1 MWTKKSHWN
10 IFTNFALKPIK
21 EKMKKRI
28 LYTLILGAQALILQ
42 AQTAVNPWQITLG
55 ANAVEFYERGGVQ
68 YQTGNDGIQFDNKI
82 NYSKYLSYLELSRY
96 FGKGISFHVGGTLN
110 QVDRITSNPSENP
123 DLYFSVDGGFTFSST
138 AFLDTGNL
146 NPTLSLGAGYTN
158 INDYDHMTTNLGVGL
173 TYMFD
178 QSFGLTLKAK
188 RKIFSREVSDLIGN
202 DGDSGDYANHF
213 LFGFSYAFGN
223 GDTDRDG
230 VKDDVDACVNTPGLP
245 ELNGCPDDDGD
256 GVRNSEDDCPDVPG
270 LAALAGCPDTD
281 GDTVADKYDSCPE
294 TPGIPALDGCP
305 DADEDGIA
313 DNDDNCPEQFGPAEN
328 NGCPWSDRDGD
339 GVFDKDDNCPDVPGT
354 ATNAGC
360 PEYPIEGL
368 EELSVNFG
376 SDSFEID
383 ATFEEQLAEALR
395 IIEANSTAKIIIEGH
410 ADSTGNDQINLPLS
424 ELRASQVLDYL
435 IQAGVSPDRL
445 SIVGY
450 GSSQPLGDNNT
461 ADGRAQNR
469 RVDFAVE

>member
-1 MWTKKSHWN
+1 
-10 IFTNFALKPIK
+10 
-21 EKMKKRI
+21 MKKRI
-28 LYTLILGAQALILQ
+28 LFTLILGAQALILQ

-55 ANAVEFYERGGVQ
+55 ANAIEFYERGGIQ

-82 NYSKYLSYLELSRY
+82 NYSKYLSYLEVSRHI
-96 FGKGISFHVGGTLN
+96 GRGISFYFQGSLN

-123 DLYFSVDGGFTFSST
+123 DLYFSIDGGFSLSST
-138 AFLDTGNL
+138 SFLDTGNL
-146 NPTLSLGAGYTN
+146 NPTLILGAGYTN
-158 INDYDHMTTNLGVGL
+158 INDYNHMTTNLGLGL

-188 RKIFSREVSDLIGN
+188 RKIFSREISDAIGN
-202 DGDSGDYANHF
+202 KDDNGDYVNQF

-256 GVRNSEDDCPDVPG
+256 GVRNSEDDCPDVSG
-270 LAALAGCPDTD
+270 LAALAGCPDLD

-294 TPGIPALDGCP
+294 TPGIPTLDGCP
-305 DADEDGIA
+305 DSDEDGVA
-313 DNDDNCPEQFGPAEN
+313 DNDDNCPEEFGPIEN
-328 NGCPWSDRDGD
+328 NGCPWSDLDGD

-368 EELSVNFG
+368 EELSVKFE

-383 ATFEEQLAEALR
+383 ATFEQQLAEALR

-435 IQAGVSPDRL
+435 IRAGINPDRL

-450 GSSQPLGDNNT
+450 GSSQPLGDNST
-461 ADGRAQNR
+461 TGGRAQNR

>member
-202 DGDSGDYANHF
+202 DGDSGDYVNHF

-368 EELSVNFG
+368 EELSVKFG

>member
-96 FGKGISFHVGGTLN
+96 FVKGISFHVGGTLN

-270 LAALAGCPDTD
+270 LAALAGCPDAD

>member
-1 MWTKKSHWN
+1 
-10 IFTNFALKPIK
+10 
-21 EKMKKRI
+21 MKKRI
-28 LYTLILGAQALILQ
+28 LFTLILGVQVLVLQ
-42 AQTAVNPWQITLG
+42 GQTAVNPWQITLG
-55 ANAVEFYERGGVQ
+55 ANAVEFYERLGIQ
-68 YQTGNDGIQFDNKI
+68 YQTGNDGIQFDDNI
-82 NYSKYLSYLELSRY
+82 NYSKYLSYLEVSRHL
-96 FGKGISFHVGGTLN
+96 GKGISFYVGGTLN
-110 QVDRITSNPSENP
+110 QVDRITASPSENP
-123 DLYFSVDGGFTFSST
+123 DLYFSADGGFTLSST
-138 AFLDTGNL
+138 TFLDTGSL
-146 NPTLSLGAGYTN
+146 NPTLSLGAGYTS
-158 INDYDHMTTNLGVGL
+158 INDYDHITTNIGVGL
-173 TYMFD
+173 TFMFD
-178 QSFGLTLKAK
+178 DSFGLTLKAK
-188 RKIFSREVSDLIGN
+188 RKVFSRDINDLIGN
-202 DGDSGDYANHF
+202 KEDSGDYVNQF

-223 GDTDRDG
+223 GDTDKDG

-270 LAALAGCPDTD
+270 LAALAGCPDMD

-305 DADEDGIA
+305 DADEDGVA
-313 DNDDNCPEQFGPAEN
+313 DNDDNCPEEFGPVEN

-368 EELSVNFG
+368 EELSVKFG

-383 ATFEEQLAEALR
+383 ATFEEQLAEAFR

-435 IQAGVSPDRL
+435 IQAGISPDRL

>member
-1 MWTKKSHWN
+1 
-10 IFTNFALKPIK
+10 
-21 EKMKKRI
+21 
-28 LYTLILGAQALILQ
+28 
-42 AQTAVNPWQITLG
+42 
-55 ANAVEFYERGGVQ
+55 
-68 YQTGNDGIQFDNKI
+68 
-82 NYSKYLSYLELSRY
+82 
-96 FGKGISFHVGGTLN
+96 
-110 QVDRITSNPSENP
+110 
-123 DLYFSVDGGFTFSST
+123 
-138 AFLDTGNL
+138 
-146 NPTLSLGAGYTN
+146 
-158 INDYDHMTTNLGVGL
+158 MTTNLGVGL

>member
-1 MWTKKSHWN
+1 
-10 IFTNFALKPIK
+10 
-21 EKMKKRI
+21 
-28 LYTLILGAQALILQ
+28 
-42 AQTAVNPWQITLG
+42 
-55 ANAVEFYERGGVQ
+55 
-68 YQTGNDGIQFDNKI
+68 
-82 NYSKYLSYLELSRY
+82 
-96 FGKGISFHVGGTLN
+96 
-110 QVDRITSNPSENP
+110 
-123 DLYFSVDGGFTFSST
+123 
-138 AFLDTGNL
+138 
-146 NPTLSLGAGYTN
+146 
-158 INDYDHMTTNLGVGL
+158 
-173 TYMFD
+173 MFD

-188 RKIFSREVSDLIGN
+188 RKTFSRGVNDLIG
-202 DGDSGDYANHF
+202 DEGDNGDYVNQF

-223 GDTDRDG
+223 GDSDRDG

-256 GVRNSEDDCPDVPG
+256 GVRNKEDDCPDVPG
-270 LAALAGCPDTD
+270 LAALAGCPDMD

-305 DADEDGIA
+305 DADEDGVA
-313 DNDDNCPEQFGPAEN
+313 DKDDNCPEEFGPVEN

-368 EELSVNFG
+368 DELSVKFG

-383 ATFEEQLAEALR
+383 ATFEEQLAEAFR

-410 ADSTGNDQINLPLS
+410 ADSTGSDQINLPLS

-435 IQAGVSPDRL
+435 VRAGISPDRL

-461 ADGRAQNR
+461 TEGRSQNR